1 MDTRLI
7 TVFIALVFLVLTW
20 NAALLWFIRRGLQQA
35 ADRAARQ
42 EEQLQSFFGDLKA
55 GISHLESVS
64 ATATQWSGQARERV
78 QDLEGDFDRADN
90 WVRYGLAKLDFNVD
104 KVSERLD
111 DRTREIKSA
120 ISGPLFQT
128 ATVVQ
133 GVKALLELLT
143 IRNKSRKNSP
153 PAA

>member
-1 MDTRLI
+1 MDPRLI
-7 TVFIALVFLVLTW
+7 TLFIVLVFVVLAW

-42 EEQLQSFFGDLKA
+42 EEQLKSFFGDLKV
-55 GISHLESVS
+55 GIRHLESVS
-64 ATATQWSGQARERV
+64 GAATEWSGRARERV

-90 WVRYGLAKLDFNVD
+90 WVRYGLAKLEFNVD
-104 KVSERLD
+104 KVSERLTD
-111 DRTREIKSA
+111 KTQGIKSA
-120 ISGPLFQT
+120 ISEPLFRT

-143 IRNKSRKNSP
+143 TRNRIKEEQS
-153 PAA
+153 